1 MASQALSLTL
11 YNLAL
16 PLGLV
21 VMLPGAFI
29 KMRRRNGRW
38 QDLAQRLGFFPHE
51 TQTAINALPQRERF
65 WVHAVSVGEVG
76 VAKKLITKLLKT
88 HADLGIVLSTT
99 TPTGYALAQELATQ
113 HTGRVVAIYSPL
125 DLPGVGRIML
135 ERIQPTQLVLVEAE
149 VWPNLTAS
157 AARLGIPVSL
167 VNARLSPRS
176 ERRYRKFR
184 HFIGPIFRM
193 LTQVLVQEPDDVAR
207 WQGFGVSADRIH
219 FTGSIKYDPE
229 GATVPA
235 EKIAALRTV
244 LTHTG
249 IASNQPTLL
258 AASTHAGEEIELA
271 RVFIR
276 LREQVRDLALLIVPR
291 HVERRA
297 EICAD
302 LQSLGLAPALR
313 SEPATRTVPSAP
325 VFLIDTTGE
334 LAAWQHLATL
344 VIVGK
349 SFLATGGQN
358 PAEAALAK
366 KPVLFGPHMENFTP
380 LVDLLLKHH
389 GAQQVA
395 DFAELESACR
405 SLLQNQTQA
414 ASMAQAGH
422 DALKIH
428 EGATMRSVERLL
440 SPIASILPDQA

>member
-1 MASQALSLTL
+1 MASKALSLTL

-21 VMLPGAFI
+21 CMLPGAII

-38 QDLAQRLGFFPHE
+38 RDLAQRVGCFDE
-51 TQTAINALPQRERF
+51 DTKKTINALPQRERF

-76 VAKKLITKLLKT
+76 VAKKLITRLLKT

-99 TPTGYALAQELATQ
+99 TPTGHALAAELAAQ
-113 HTGRVVAIYSPL
+113 HTGRVVAIFSPV
-125 DLPGVGRIML
+125 DLPGVGRLML

-149 VWPNLTAS
+149 VWPNLTA
-157 AARLGIPVSL
+157 AAERLGIPVSL

-184 HFIGPIFRM
+184 RFVGPIFGM
-193 LTQVLVQEPDDVAR
+193 LKQILVQEEDDIAR
-207 WQGFGVSADRIH
+207 WESFGVERDRIH
-219 FTGSIKYDPE
+219 LTGSIKYDPE

-235 EKIAALRTV
+235 AKIDELRTV
-244 LTHTG
+244 LTQTG
-249 IASNQPTLL
+249 IAPTQPILL
-258 AASTHAGEEIELA
+258 AASTHAGEEIEFA
-271 RVFIR
+271 RVFQR
-276 LREQVRDLALLIVPR
+276 LREKIRDLALLIVPR

-297 EICAD
+297 EITVA
-302 LQSLGLAPALR
+302 LKTIGLSPALR
-313 SEPATRTVPSAP
+313 SVAGSRVDSTAP

-349 SFLATGGQN
+349 SFLAEGGQN
-358 PAEAALAK
+358 PAEAALAQ

-380 LVDLLLKHH
+380 LVDLLIKKN

-395 DFAELESACR
+395 DFNELESACLM
-405 SLLQNQTQA
+405 LLHDQAKGIQMGHSGHQALQTHQ
-414 ASMAQAGH
+414 
-422 DALKIH
+422 
-428 EGATMRSVERLL
+428 GATQRSVERL
-440 SPIASILPDQA
+440 IRV

>member
-1 MASQALSLTL
+1 MASKALSLTL

-38 QDLAQRLGFFPHE
+38 RDLAQRIGFFPSE
-51 TQTAINALPQRERF
+51 TQAAIDALPQRERF

-76 VAKKLITKLLKT
+76 VAKKLITRLLKT
-88 HADLGIVLSTT
+88 QPDLGIVLSTT
-99 TPTGYALAQELATQ
+99 TPTGHALAEELAAQ
-113 HTGRVVAIYSPL
+113 HAGRVVAIYSPI
-125 DLPGVGRIML
+125 DLPGVGRLML

-157 AARLGIPVSL
+157 ASRLGIPVSL

-176 ERRYRKFR
+176 ERRYRKF
-184 HFIGPIFRM
+184 HQFIGPIFRM
-193 LTQVLVQEPDDVAR
+193 LKQVLVQEEDDVAR
-207 WQGFGVSADRIH
+207 WQGFGVDAVRIH

-235 EKIAALRTV
+235 AKIDELRRV
-244 LTHTG
+244 LSQAG
-249 IASNQPTLL
+249 IGVTQPILL

-271 RVFIR
+271 RVFLC

-297 EICAD
+297 EIRAD
-302 LQSLGLAPALR
+302 LQSIGISPALR
-313 SEPATRTVPSAP
+313 SEAAAYVDASTP
-325 VFLIDTTGE
+325 VLVIDTTGE

-344 VIVGK
+344 VVVGK
-349 SFLATGGQN
+349 SFLAEGGQN
-358 PAEAALAK
+358 PAEAALAQ
-366 KPVLFGPHMENFTP
+366 KPVLFGPHMENFRP
-380 LVDLLLKHH
+380 LVELLLKKG

-395 DFAELESACR
+395 DFAALEAACCT
-405 SLLQNQTQA
+405 LLQDDA
-414 ASMAQAGH
+414 KAKRMAQAGH
-422 DALKIH
+422 DALAVH
-428 EGATMRSVERLL
+428 EGATLRSVERLL
-440 SPIASILPDQA
+440 GK